1 MSGENVPEKRIL
13 LYIPIVHTETD
24 MGNLG
29 GLVSKAN
36 LKKLG
41 LLGWK
46 QKRAQVSRV
55 WTYIEEALARRM
67 PRGRTIRLYQ
77 DSLPVCGRE
86 ADIVRDLGGKGSR
99 NHQLLLRLMEKGAV
113 LMGTESAELLLE
125 EYELAKMTIAEE
137 VITPAAETESRQKV
151 LSDLILKQRDRFIAD
166 RINNTLLAG
175 ETGIL
180 FIGVLH
186 SLDELLAPDIRV
198 ERLFES

>member
-137 VITPAAETESRQKV
+137 VITPAAETESRQEV